1 MFAMFCYQGLLLLH
15 FSYNQ
20 LSLSRRFDVLRI
32 LSTNCILNF
41 LQLIFFI
48 LLNQIISYQTCLV
61 RLLELTLKD
70 SSVIFINICI
80 NPQPEFLIVKRSNK
94 HTQKPTRQH
103 LSPFFPPLSQPKK
116 LFNFELQLSITQ
128 AGANEPKPEHPPGA
142 VTVLQQ
148 VDGIYRGPKLS
159 IKCKLCLVCSS

>member
-1 MFAMFCYQGLLLLH
+1 MISSRKQSYSNCVFSPCLWFCIIFFSPTYTDTFFSAFKLFPATTAFLEKQLSGSWQLGHSSVKMQSRPHRILQLERDLEIMFAMFCYQGLLLLH

-48 LLNQIISYQTCLV
+48 LLNQIISYWTCLV

-80 NPQPEFLIVKRSNK
+80 NP
-94 HTQKPTRQH
+94 
-103 LSPFFPPLSQPKK
+103 
-116 LFNFELQLSITQ
+116 
-128 AGANEPKPEHPPGA
+128 
-142 VTVLQQ
+142 
-148 VDGIYRGPKLS
+148 
-159 IKCKLCLVCSS
+159 